1 MPDALSTI
9 AEIALGLAGFSGVVV
24 VLGRQPGSFSEVEA
38 GRLALLLVSS
48 IGAMFLALLPLSLA
62 PLGLGDALLWR
73 ISAATFTAFG
83 FAHWLVGR
91 SRVRIVRTQAPEIY
105 SRATS
110 VFNYATVGTAMVLQ
124 LVVLARPRDLGPG
137 LYVLGLLSL
146 LLAATLQF
154 VRMLF
159 VRPQRSKLDA

>member
-24 VLGRQPGSFSEVEA
+24 VLGRQPGIFTRVEA
-38 GRLALLLVSS
+38 GRLVLLLMIS

-62 PLGLGDALLWR
+62 PLELADSLLWR
-73 ISAATFTAFG
+73 ISAATFTIFCLG
-83 FAHWLVGR
+83 YWLVGR
-91 SRVRIVRTQAPEIY
+91 SRVRIVRDHAPEIY
-105 SRATS
+105 SFGVS

-124 LVVLARPRDLGPG
+124 LVVLARPEDLGPG

-146 LLAATLQF
+146 LLTATVQF

-159 VRPQRSKLDA
+159 IRPQP